1 MVVEKTLDQADL
13 ASSFKSESHSS
24 RNRRVILGIVLIA
37 LVLLPIA
44 FIYSRQQAN
53 KNSAAMAPGLIAVA
67 TRGAGTVPIAASMI
81 HVTAISLGDPS
92 LAIVNGKRVA
102 EGDDVALHS
111 SRPAVVV
118 KLRVLKIGDGQ
129 IDLTDGTQV
138 LSVHLEVPAHKN
150 PNRL

>member
-13 ASSFKSESHSS
+13 ASSFKSASFFSGKG
-24 RNRRVILGIVLIA
+24 RAIFRIVLVTC
-37 LVLLPIA
+37 VLLLLTFVYA
-44 FIYSRQQAN
+44 RQQAN
-53 KNSAAMAPGLIAVA
+53 KSSAAMAPGLIAVA
-67 TRGAGTVPIAASMI
+67 TGDAGTVPIAASMI

-102 EGDDVALHS
+102 EGDEVALHS
-111 SRPAVVV
+111 SRSAAVV

-138 LSVHLEVPAHKN
+138 LSVHLEVPARKK

>member
-1 MVVEKTLDQADL
+1 
-13 ASSFKSESHSS
+13 
-24 RNRRVILGIVLIA
+24 
-37 LVLLPIA
+37 
-44 FIYSRQQAN
+44 
-53 KNSAAMAPGLIAVA
+53 MAPGLIAVT
-67 TRGAGTVPIAASMI
+67 TRGAGTVPIAVSMI

-102 EGDDVALHS
+102 EGDEVALH
-111 SRPAVVV
+111 PARSTAEV

-138 LSVHLEVPAHKN
+138 LSVHLEVPARKK